1 MAPLNDVHEG
11 YQRFINNVEPVTN
24 DINKIDMQIETNK
37 VNFYFL
43 SLFTSTNKKDIK
55 FEYSVRLSVLVM

>member
-1 MAPLNDVHEG
+1 LAPLNDVHEG